1 MFRPTKAII
10 NLQSLRHNYAIAQ
23 SIAPHSQIVVM
34 VKGNAYGHGAVEVA
48 TALAPVASAFG
59 VASIE
64 EAFELRQNNIKQP
77 ILLIE
82 GTLTSEEVEIA
93 AKMNFWLLVENK
105 PQVQAILQATNLE
118 TKVNVWLGLD
128 TGMHR
133 LGFQTEESQKAYDAL
148 SNSSNVQDD
157 IVIQSHFACAD
168 NLEDPA
174 TLEQIAAF
182 NNLLPVTTQKRH
194 LISLANSAGVI
205 AWPQSHGDWNR
216 LGYMLYGNSPLDQPH
231 ENADHLEPV
240 MSLESGV
247 MSLRTVLKGDS
258 VGYGSK
264 WTAQRNSTIATISA
278 GYGDGYPRQ
287 ARNGTPVVINGVRC
301 PLTGCVSMD
310 MITVDVTDL
319 KTVNIGDRVVLWG
332 QELPLKEVAEACGTV
347 GYELMTRIPVR
358 VPRMYSDDVWPLTQ
372 M

>member
-1 MFRPTKAII
+1 MQA
-10 NLQSLRHNYAIAQ
+10 LRHNYAIAQ
-23 SIAPHSQIVVM
+23 SIAPQAQNLVM

-77 ILLIE
+77 ILLLE
-82 GTLTSEEVEIA
+82 GTFTSEEVEIA

-105 PQVQAILQATNLE
+105 PQVRAILRATNLE
-118 TKVNVWLGLD
+118 SKVNVWLGLD

-133 LGFQTEESQKAYDAL
+133 LGFQTEEIQSAYDAL
-148 SNSSNVQDD
+148 SNSANVNDD

-174 TLEQIAAF
+174 TLEQIATF
-182 NNLLPVTTQKRH
+182 NQLLPVTEKERH
-194 LISLANSAGVI
+194 ITSLANSAGVM

-216 LGYMLYGNSPLDQPH
+216 PGYMLYGNSPFDHPH
-231 ENADHLEPV
+231 EHADQLESV

-247 MSLRTVLKGDS
+247 ISLRTVLKGDS
-258 VGYGSK
+258 VGYGSN

-301 PLTGCVSMD
+301 PLAGCVSMD

-332 QELPLKEVAEACGTV
+332 QELSLKEVAEACGTV
-347 GYELMTRIPVR
+347 GYELMTRVPVR
-358 VPRMYSDDVWPLTQ
+358 VPRMYSDVVSLTHASVR
-372 M
+372 